1 MGAHMKTTIDIS
13 DLLLRQAKALVRKE
27 DITLR
32 ELVEQGLKMALLER
46 RARQAAFKLQDA
58 SVSGKGLQ
66 PDAAAMSWEQIR
78 RLSYEGHGG

>member
-1 MGAHMKTTIDIS
+1 MGAHMKTMIDILA
-13 DLLLRQAKALVRKE
+13 LLLQ
-27 DITLR
+27 
-32 ELVEQGLKMALLER
+32 LKR
-46 RARQAAFKLQDA
+46 RARRAAFKLQDA